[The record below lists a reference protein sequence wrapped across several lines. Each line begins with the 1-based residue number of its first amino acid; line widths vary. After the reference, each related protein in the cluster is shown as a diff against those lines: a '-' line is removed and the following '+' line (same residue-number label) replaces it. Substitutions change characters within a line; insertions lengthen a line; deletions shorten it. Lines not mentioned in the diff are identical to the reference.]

1 MFFIML
7 GQGTLA
13 NLGHNELFTT
23 RTVGNPH
30 RTKVVNNKVEG

>member
-1 MFFIML
+1 ML
-7 GQGTLA
+7 SQGTLA

-23 RTVGNPH
+23 GIVARESIA